1 MRHPF
6 LPTVLITFLAATP
19 VLAQQH
25 EHGAQPAERLG
36 KVHFPTSCTAE
47 VQPAV
52 DRAVALLHSFWYG
65 AAANAF
71 QDVVKRDPSCGI
83 AHWGIAMAA
92 WGNPFGGT
100 RTPETFTRGLAAVA
114 AGRAAQPKTTRERAY
129 LDAVELLYKDADRLD
144 HPTRATA
151 YEEAMARLVAA
162 HPDDTEAAI
171 FYAIALDAAAPATDK
186 KYTKQMKAA
195 GILEKAFA
203 AQPDHPGVAHYLIH
217 TYDVPALAEKGLSA
231 ARRYADIA
239 PDAPHA
245 LHMPSHIFT
254 RVGAWEDSVSSNRAS
269 AAAANK
275 AGSPAEELHA
285 MDYQAYAYLQLARD
299 ADAARVKADA
309 DAVIKR
315 VEVSGGYGLAGF
327 FAAAAIPARVALE
340 RGDWAGAASLTPLAE
355 TFPATEAITWFA
367 RALGAARSGK
377 ADEAAASAAKLEPLR
392 QRLIQA
398 KDAYWADQVDI
409 QRKLADGWVLYA
421 RGEKDKAVAL
431 VREAATQE
439 DATDKSPVTPGP
451 LAPARELLAEMLLDA
466 GRPADALVEFE
477 TVMRKEPG
485 RFRAIAGAMRSAALA
500 KQDAKARNYASALVA
515 LAKDSDG
522 QRPALTEA
530 KAIVAGK

>member
-1 MRHPF
+1 MRHP
-6 LPTVLITFLAATP
+6 LLATVLMTCLAVTP
-19 VLAQQH
+19 ALAQQH

-36 KVHFPTSCTAE
+36 KVHFQTSCSAE
-47 VQPAV
+47 VQPAF
-52 DRAVALLHSFWYG
+52 DRAVALLHSFWYA

-71 QDVVKRDPSCGI
+71 QDVIKRDPSCAI
-83 AHWGIAMAA
+83 AHWGIALSG

-100 RTPETFTRGLAAVA
+100 RNPETFTRGLAAVA
-114 AGRAAQPKTTRERAY
+114 SGRAVQPKTPRERAY
-129 LDAVELLYKDADRLD
+129 LDAVELLYKDADKLD

-151 YEEAMARLVAA
+151 YEDAMARLVAA

-171 FYAIALDAAAPATDK
+171 FYAIALDAASPSTDK
-186 KYTKQMKAA
+186 KYTKQLKAA

-203 AQPDHPGVAHYLIH
+203 AQPDHPGIAHYLIH

-231 ARRYADIA
+231 ARRYAGIA

-269 AAAANK
+269 AAAASK
-275 AGSPAEELHA
+275 AGAPAEELHA
-285 MDYQAYAYLQLARD
+285 MDYQVYAYLQLAQD
-299 ADAARVKADA
+299 ADAARVKAEA

-340 RGDWAGAASLTPLAE
+340 RGDWAAASSLTPLTG

-367 RALGAARSGK
+367 RTLGAARRGN
-377 ADEAAASAAKLEPLR
+377 AAEAEASAAKLEPLR

-409 QRKLADGWVLYA
+409 QRKLADGWVLFA
-421 RGEKDKAVAL
+421 KGDRDKALGL

-451 LAPARELLAEMLLDA
+451 LAPARELLGEMLLDA
-466 GRPADALVEFE
+466 GRPADALAEFE

-485 RFRAIAGAMRSAALA
+485 RFRAIAGAMRAAAMA
-500 KQDAKARNYASALVA
+500 KQDAKARNYAAALVA
-515 LAKDSDG
+515 LAKGSDG
-522 QRPALTEA
+522 KRPALTEA
-530 KAIVAGK
+530 RTIAAGK